1 MAREFK
7 NFYRTVGSNEGEKCH
22 YPTRLDMYGCGCSH
36 DCTYCYAKAIM
47 EFRRKW
53 NPKDPAVVN
62 IAAMKRKIA
71 QLEPGSI
78 VRLGGLTDCFQ
89 PIEAKHRATYEAI
102 KALNMRG
109 VGYLIVTKS
118 AMIADD
124 EYMKILDRKLAHIQI
139 SITSTDDKL
148 AATYEKA
155 SATSKRIEAIEKLA
169 AAGYDVA
176 VRLSPLIP
184 GYYDV
189 DVVNAIKC
197 DKLLVEFLRYEKHII
212 KTFPID
218 WSDWI
223 VWDDPYGHLTLEK
236 KKELLSQLTGF
247 KEISVCEDC
256 TEHYKYWRDHF
267 NPNPNDCCNLSISK
281 ELLEFNE
288 QRRLSEKRL
297 RTRVQFKL
305 KVSFPDGTILTH
317 KNVKETYMAT
327 IEKIGADVVRALGI
341 ERNGSPLITGVLSE
355 VPDKWKPEMDRD
367 RLSNGMCLFTHMST
381 DAKAKTLMEIA
392 EKTNI
397 GFKVEYVSEP

>member
-22 YPTRLDMYGCGCSH
+22 YPTRLDTYGCGCSH

-102 KALNMRG
+102 KALNARG

-124 EYMKILDRKLAHIQI
+124 EYMKILDKKLAHIQI

-155 SATSKRIEAIEKLA
+155 SATSKRIEAIEKLT

-218 WSDWI
+218 WTDWT

-256 TEHYKYWRDHF
+256 TEHYNYWRDHF

-288 QRRLSEKRL
+288 GRRLSGKRL

-341 ERNGSPLITGVLSE
+341 ERNGSPLITGDLSE

-392 EKTNI
+392 EKTGS
-397 GFKVEYVSEP
+397 GFNVEYVSEP